1 MVDETSS
8 PAFLGQR
15 ISRHC
20 PNMGQAAT
28 VTDCVLC
35 EALLNLA
42 DQKFELLFALIHG
55 LPWAHVDLKQE
66 V

>member
-1 MVDETSS
+1 
-8 PAFLGQR
+8 
-15 ISRHC
+15 
-20 PNMGQAAT
+20 MGQAAT

-42 DQKFELLFALIHG
+42 DQKFQLLFALIYG
-55 LPWAHVDLKQE
+55 LPWARVDLKQE